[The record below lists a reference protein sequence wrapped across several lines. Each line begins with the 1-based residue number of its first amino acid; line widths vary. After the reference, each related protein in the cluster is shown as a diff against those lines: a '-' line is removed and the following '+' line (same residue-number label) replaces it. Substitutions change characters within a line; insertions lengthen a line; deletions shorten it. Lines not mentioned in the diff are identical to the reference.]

1 MSRSANW
8 DPHGRKFR
16 ENSAVLRDVQL
27 KRRPGCEPVL
37 RALALDRLKLGMRLH
52 LARCSSCRR
61 AAAALREN
69 VEVDSMRRAGL
80 LFLAVIAVL
89 AVITAPFVV
98 SRLGDDHHLLP
109 PHKARGGI
117 ALEVP
122 AASGAAVD
130 LSPAAE

>member
-1 MSRSANW
+1 MSRSANL
-8 DPHGRKFR
+8 DPQGRKFR

-27 KRRPGCEPVL
+27 RRRHGCDPVL
-37 RALALDRLKLGMRLH
+37 RALALDRVKLGMRLH

-80 LFLAVIAVL
+80 LFLAVVAVIAVI
-89 AVITAPFVV
+89 AAPFVI
-98 SRLGDDHHLLP
+98 SRMGDDGHLLP
-109 PHKARGGI
+109 AHKARGGS

-122 AASGAAVD
+122 AATATPDMSRAAR
-130 LSPAAE
+130 

>member
-1 MSRSANW
+1 MSRRANW

-27 KRRPGCEPVL
+27 KRRPGCDPVL
-37 RALALDRLKLGMRLH
+37 RALALDRVKLGMRLH
-52 LARCSSCRR
+52 LARCPSCRR

-80 LFLAVIAVL
+80 LFLAVVAVIAVI
-89 AVITAPFVV
+89 AAPFVI
-98 SRLGDDHHLLP
+98 SRMGDDEHLLP
-109 PHKARGGI
+109 AHKARGGI

-122 AASGAAVD
+122 AASAAPD
-130 LSPAAE
+130 ASTAAE